1 MSASTTFSR
10 GIDFRARA
18 DAALPRRT
26 FAGLASGFRA
36 YRVYSD
42 LSARSDGD
50 LRRMGLSRAD
60 LPRVAFEAM

>member
-10 GIDFRARA
+10 GLDLRARA

-42 LSARSDGD
+42 LAGRSDGE
-50 LRRMGLSRAD
+50 LQRLGLNRAD
-60 LPRVAFEAM
+60 LPRIAFEAM